1 MGSKNREIVAR
12 IRQEIVDGRF
22 PPGCQ
27 LGSQRDLSVR
37 FGVAGVT
44 VQTALKQLEREGF
57 IESRSRSGTF
67 VVAKPPHLNQYAL
80 VFNLD
85 PTNRF
90 SPEQWS
96 RYYQALS
103 QAAVTFQQESGR
115 RMMTFHGITEH
126 TDSEDRQ
133 RLIAYMETQRVAGV
147 IFANEPFQMVN
158 TPILDLPGIP
168 RVAVGS
174 AQMYANVPVVWGNG
188 AQWVAKALDHLAALG
203 RRRVAVIDHGM
214 GPQFDTWLQA
224 GLAERG
230 MISHRRWRQ
239 YVSLRTRAGAS
250 NAVEIMMHDPER
262 PDALL
267 VLDDN
272 FVEQALAG
280 LAAAGVNV
288 PVDVAVVGHANF
300 PVAPAKVLPVRL
312 LGYDVNLL
320 LRTCVDLIDRQR
332 AGEQVPGM
340 TAVPMLWEEEVS
352 GQWAASSAKATAAM
366 VGSRQNGTGASRLQK
381 RMETPEGL
389 GAGTPHGATESR
401 TRDVGGSSRKS
412 VGRKRKMELAA
423 S

>member
-1 MGSKNREIVAR
+1 MISRNAAIVAK
-12 IRQEIVDGRF
+12 IRQEIVEGRF
-22 PPGCQ
+22 PADSR
-27 LGSQRDLSVR
+27 LESQRELSAR

-80 VFNLD
+80 VFNLN
-85 PTNRF
+85 PAN
-90 SPEQWS
+90 PEQWS
-96 RYYQALS
+96 RYYQALT
-103 QAAVTFQQESGR
+103 QAAVSFQQETGR
-115 RMMTFHGITEH
+115 RMLMFHGINEH
-126 TDSEDRQ
+126 ADSEDRQ
-133 RLIAYMETQRVAGV
+133 RLIACMETQRVAGV
-147 IFANEPFQMVN
+147 IFTNAPFQLEK

-168 RVAVGS
+168 RVAFGS
-174 AQMYANVPVVWGNG
+174 EQMYANVPVVWGDG

-214 GPQFDTWLQA
+214 GQEFDTWLQA
-224 GLAERG
+224 GLAKRG
-230 MISHRRWRQ
+230 MISHRRWHQ
-239 YVSLRTRAGAS
+239 YVAMRNQAGAS
-250 NAVEIMMHDPER
+250 NAVEMMMHDSER

-280 LAAAGVNV
+280 LGTAEMKV
-288 PVDVAVVGHANF
+288 PKEVAVVGHANF

-332 AGEQVPGM
+332 AGEQVSGKTVMPI
-340 TAVPMLWEEEVS
+340 LWEEEVGAAQPPVVR
-352 GQWAASSAKATAAM
+352 GQKSE
-366 VGSRQNGTGASRLQK
+366 GRRQ
-381 RMETPEGL
+381 
-389 GAGTPHGATESR
+389 AG
-401 TRDVGGSSRKS
+401 
-412 VGRKRKMELAA
+412 KRKMELAV

>member
-1 MGSKNREIVAR
+1 LE
-12 IRQEIVDGRF
+12 
-22 PPGCQ
+22 
-27 LGSQRDLSVR
+27 SQRELSAR

-80 VFNLD
+80 VFNLN
-85 PTNRF
+85 PAN
-90 SPEQWS
+90 PEQWS
-96 RYYQALS
+96 RYYQALT
-103 QAAVTFQQESGR
+103 QAAVSFQQETGR
-115 RMMTFHGITEH
+115 RMLMFHGINEH
-126 TDSEDRQ
+126 ADSEDRQ
-133 RLIAYMETQRVAGV
+133 RLIACMETQRVAGV
-147 IFANEPFQMVN
+147 IFTNAPFQLEK

-168 RVAVGS
+168 RVAFGS
-174 AQMYANVPVVWGNG
+174 EQMYANVPVVWGDG

-214 GPQFDTWLQA
+214 GQEFDTWLQA
-224 GLAERG
+224 GLAKRG
-230 MISHRRWRQ
+230 MISHRRWHQ
-239 YVSLRTRAGAS
+239 YVAMRNQAGAS
-250 NAVEIMMHDPER
+250 NAVEMMMHDSER

-280 LAAAGVNV
+280 LGTAEMKV
-288 PVDVAVVGHANF
+288 PKEVAVVGHANF

-332 AGEQVPGM
+332 AGEQVSGKTVMPI
-340 TAVPMLWEEEVS
+340 LWEEEVGAAQPPVVR
-352 GQWAASSAKATAAM
+352 GQKSE
-366 VGSRQNGTGASRLQK
+366 GRRQ
-381 RMETPEGL
+381 
-389 GAGTPHGATESR
+389 AG
-401 TRDVGGSSRKS
+401 
-412 VGRKRKMELAA
+412 KRKMELAV

>member
-1 MGSKNREIVAR
+1 MISRNAAIVAK
-12 IRQEIVDGRF
+12 IRQEIVEGRF
-22 PPGCQ
+22 PADSR
-27 LGSQRDLSVR
+27 LESQRELSAR

-80 VFNLD
+80 VFNLN
-85 PTNRF
+85 PAN
-90 SPEQWS
+90 PEQWS
-96 RYYQALS
+96 RYYQALT
-103 QAAVTFQQESGR
+103 QAAVSFQQESGR
-115 RMMTFHGITEH
+115 RMLMFHGINEH
-126 TDSEDRQ
+126 ADSEDRQ
-133 RLIAYMETQRVAGV
+133 RLIACMETQRVAGV
-147 IFANEPFQMVN
+147 IFTNAPFQLEK

-168 RVAVGS
+168 RVAFGS
-174 AQMYANVPVVWGNG
+174 AQMYDNVPVVTGDG
-188 AQWVAKALDHLAALG
+188 AQWVTKALDHLAALG

-214 GPQFDTWLQA
+214 GVGFETILQA
-224 GLAERG
+224 ALAERG
-230 MISHRRWRQ
+230 MVSHRRWHQ

-250 NAVEIMMHDPER
+250 NAVEIMMHDSER

-280 LAAAGVNV
+280 LTAAGVSV
-288 PVDVAVVGHANF
+288 TMDVAVVGHANF

-312 LGYDVNLL
+312 VGYDVNLL

-340 TAVPMLWEEEVS
+340 TAVPMLWEEEV
-352 GQWAASSAKATAAM
+352 GAAKPPVFRS
-366 VGSRQNGTGASRLQK
+366 Q
-381 RMETPEGL
+381 
-389 GAGTPHGATESR
+389 
-401 TRDVGGSSRKS
+401 
-412 VGRKRKMELAA
+412 KMEMAV